1 MGTNVRIAK
10 KLAKLLDIG
19 WEKCKSNQD
28 LQSPSSDLT
37 QNGWYDKMLPHQ
49 NLVRNRPD
57 ADITVDNLRFTVN
70 QIPGL
75 GHNNLD
81 AVNADIIINP
91 VDYPDYPAGLN
102 DTWESSKI
110 YQNMPD
116 SLLLTGINTREF
128 RKAWKNTTL
137 AFDGIKSKKNHVAR
151 VGMMQLMSRIM
162 DLHLTFAQS
171 CSAGREYFLK
181 MHEYSLMQSK
191 RAGIPEDPRA
201 SALIFDDPGHE
212 MSNYTQFAQQTKNLL
227 QPLPSINVC
236 KVVVGESQYF
246 VYKTAQK
253 LTEEEKEGLRLQAK
267 QRLHDMYQ
275 SYRDSASNP
284 TWWNVVL
291 HLGDG
296 SALPGARLRGVLSAA
311 EQVQLASYI
320 IEHSVSFTASSLGPM
335 GRVVNQNKMF
345 GACEPLDTSDFYM
358 LNRRKKFLEMDK
370 PEDELF
376 LLGIEGIATHLDQA
390 TLWQDNRNP
399 DPEYAR
405 RREPGGAAVF
415 PQSERLKVRDT
426 HQDTLRRK
434 GTIEGLNAD
443 ERDWYARY
451 IIFMTKVSG
460 GSPSRLASYLL
471 EIQNGDAAIAFGA
484 GAGNPGGYRDPP
496 GFVAKPAVAGA
507 APVIPRTL
515 KEGLAMSLV
524 YLVRNPAPLFASLG
538 PLHGGEESK
547 ELSGG
552 FTGETAEV
560 PAVVEPVD
568 SMINSEM
575 DPILSGGIEG
585 GRINENIQQFSP
597 PRHIREAI
605 AASKEGLTYEEREL
619 EKKLRSKG
627 RMGVAHYNVG
637 EKCPVSLSKYN
648 NLFGKSGSAAWVE
661 TSHPWTK
668 CQEKMG
674 FQFKTN
680 SGYCYPADDKCY
692 PASDIKHQVRTTADL
707 VQNWQQIAKLTNS
720 LKQVEREEALQ
731 NARITILSEP
741 SNQNMGH
748 SELEEMAHN
757 MLPPNL
763 RMLPDKVAMES
774 VIAVSEDIE
783 EQVRELSDDSDE
795 EQKARL
801 RKLLVENKLLYEQWH
816 DSNKEQQAEYLN
828 ELTKELVDN
837 AKICANVSL
846 AISAQSSGAELK
858 QNMRGALNYAS
869 TMMTPNPSLSTQF
882 VQSLPEETQVLI
894 RSSTLGNKCEVRP
907 LYERDGVIL
916 PTQINAM
923 LPAPD
928 EVNGA
933 NISDIKHNGLIN
945 WWKQYHASTL
955 ERKTKKSDKLSMSID
970 PNPDR
975 SSEYRSTKNSN
986 EETLQKQ
993 LEKALDP
1000 RALAILD
1007 SAERKSKTSSSR
1019 RRSKSRT
1026 RTREQ

>member
-1 MGTNVRIAK
+1 MEEEEAAALEESLPVLREESSGVAAMESSGVEAMESSGGAVARSIRRLSSSSCPGGSLSCPGGSLSCPGGSLSCPITGGLAGGASVDYIPPSQVNVRGGRMGRTANPAIVKIDGSPDGVQDPRMILQNFVSLCFYLNWVESFASSSDDSILSMFKSLRVSHEAAMAARRNVEELLRLKAEESTIRSSSGTNFKSAVTEKMAEEALAAKKGADASYMGTNVRIAK

-57 ADITVDNLRFTVN
+57 ADITVENLRFTVN

-253 LTEEEKEGLRLQAK
+253 LTDEDRERLRLQAK

-284 TWWNVVL
+284 TWWKVVL
-291 HLGDG
+291 HLGNG
-296 SALPGARLRGVLSAA
+296 STLPGAGLRGVLSAA

-335 GRVVNQNKMF
+335 GRVVNQNKTF

-376 LLGIEGIATHLDQA
+376 LLGIEGIATHLNQV
-390 TLWQDNRNP
+390 TLWQDNRDP

-405 RREPGGAAVF
+405 RREPGGAAAF

-484 GAGNPGGYRDPP
+484 GAANPGGYRDPP
-496 GFVAKPAVAGA
+496 GFDPKPAVAGA
-507 APVIPRTL
+507 
-515 KEGLAMSLV
+515 
-524 YLVRNPAPLFASLG
+524 
-538 PLHGGEESK
+538 
-547 ELSGG
+547 
-552 FTGETAEV
+552 
-560 PAVVEPVD
+560 
-568 SMINSEM
+568 
-575 DPILSGGIEG
+575 
-585 GRINENIQQFSP
+585 
-597 PRHIREAI
+597 
-605 AASKEGLTYEEREL
+605 
-619 EKKLRSKG
+619 
-627 RMGVAHYNVG
+627 
-637 EKCPVSLSKYN
+637 
-648 NLFGKSGSAAWVE
+648 
-661 TSHPWTK
+661 
-668 CQEKMG
+668 
-674 FQFKTN
+674 
-680 SGYCYPADDKCY
+680 
-692 PASDIKHQVRTTADL
+692 
-707 VQNWQQIAKLTNS
+707 
-720 LKQVEREEALQ
+720 
-731 NARITILSEP
+731 
-741 SNQNMGH
+741 
-748 SELEEMAHN
+748 
-757 MLPPNL
+757 
-763 RMLPDKVAMES
+763 
-774 VIAVSEDIE
+774 
-783 EQVRELSDDSDE
+783 
-795 EQKARL
+795 
-801 RKLLVENKLLYEQWH
+801 
-816 DSNKEQQAEYLN
+816 
-828 ELTKELVDN
+828 
-837 AKICANVSL
+837 
-846 AISAQSSGAELK
+846 
-858 QNMRGALNYAS
+858 
-869 TMMTPNPSLSTQF
+869 
-882 VQSLPEETQVLI
+882 
-894 RSSTLGNKCEVRP
+894 
-907 LYERDGVIL
+907 
-916 PTQINAM
+916 
-923 LPAPD
+923 
-928 EVNGA
+928 
-933 NISDIKHNGLIN
+933 
-945 WWKQYHASTL
+945 
-955 ERKTKKSDKLSMSID
+955 
-970 PNPDR
+970 
-975 SSEYRSTKNSN
+975 
-986 EETLQKQ
+986 
-993 LEKALDP
+993 
-1000 RALAILD
+1000 
-1007 SAERKSKTSSSR
+1007 
-1019 RRSKSRT
+1019 
-1026 RTREQ
+1026 